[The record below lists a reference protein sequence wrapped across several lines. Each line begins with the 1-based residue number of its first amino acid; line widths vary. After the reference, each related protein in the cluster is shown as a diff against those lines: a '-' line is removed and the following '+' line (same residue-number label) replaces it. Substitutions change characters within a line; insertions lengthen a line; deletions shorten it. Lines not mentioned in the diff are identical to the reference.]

1 MHLPR
6 AGKAHL
12 DILFFLLA
20 DIFQDNDPHKIEIPA
35 GLAAECLLL
44 FMWPVW
50 LLCSA
55 AGCIWR
61 CWLDS
66 SAEYSSDFLGPS
78 ICEKWITWSHWPLHF
93 SLTADYLAKNLPR
106 FYQIFQQTSELWTPT
121 FSDPSPFGGTFTP
134 GGRDHYT
141 GLLHPHYTVGK
152 MCSYLEKFVTVKLKT
167 YWAI

>member
-35 GLAAECLLL
+35 GLAGECLLL

-50 LLCSA
+50 LLCSD
-55 AGCIWR
+55 AGSGQYS
-61 CWLDS
+61 S

-78 ICEKWITWSHWPLHF
+78 ICEK
-93 SLTADYLAKNLPR
+93 
-106 FYQIFQQTSELWTPT
+106 
-121 FSDPSPFGGTFTP
+121 
-134 GGRDHYT
+134 
-141 GLLHPHYTVGK
+141 
-152 MCSYLEKFVTVKLKT
+152 
-167 YWAI
+167 

>member
-55 AGCIWR
+55 AGCI
-61 CWLDS
+61 
-66 SAEYSSDFLGPS
+66 
-78 ICEKWITWSHWPLHF
+78 
-93 SLTADYLAKNLPR
+93 
-106 FYQIFQQTSELWTPT
+106 
-121 FSDPSPFGGTFTP
+121 
-134 GGRDHYT
+134 
-141 GLLHPHYTVGK
+141 
-152 MCSYLEKFVTVKLKT
+152 
-167 YWAI
+167 